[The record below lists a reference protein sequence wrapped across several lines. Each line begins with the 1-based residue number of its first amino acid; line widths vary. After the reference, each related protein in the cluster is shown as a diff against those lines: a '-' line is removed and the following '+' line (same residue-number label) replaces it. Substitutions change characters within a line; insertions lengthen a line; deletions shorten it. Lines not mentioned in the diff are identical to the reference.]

1 MYLEDNPLSALR
13 RAINCV
19 LLNRR
24 NQRTLPRIIA
34 LIQKVEEISEIG
46 VCNMPWSVLP
56 RCLGHLGSGATGHCL
71 LLLLLLLQRRSKRQ
85 RSRNRI
91 DVSVSVSRDV
101 RATAITA
108 VRVHVSVEV
117 SVLHF

>member
-24 NQRTLPRIIA
+24 NQRTLPRIIT
-34 LIQKVEEISEIG
+34 LIQKVEEIGEVG
-46 VCNMPWSVLP
+46 VCDMPWSVLP
-56 RCLGHLGSGATGHCL
+56 RCLGHLGASATGHCL
-71 LLLLLLLQRRSKRQ
+71 LLLS
-85 RSRNRI
+85 NRI
-91 DVSVSVSRDV
+91 DIRMSVSRDV

>member
-24 NQRTLPRIIA
+24 NQRTLPRIIT
-34 LIQKVEEISEIG
+34 LIQKLEEIGEIS
-46 VCNMPWSVLP
+46 VCDMPRGVLP
-56 RCLGHLGSGATGHCL
+56 RCLGHLGSGATGHRL
-71 LLLLLLLQRRSKRQ
+71 LLLSSSSKGR
-85 RSRNRI
+85 RI

>member
-24 NQRTLPRIIA
+24 NQRTLPRIIT
-34 LIQKVEEISEIG
+34 LIQKVEEIGEVG
-46 VCNMPWSVLP
+46 VCDMPWSVLP
-56 RCLGHLGSGATGHCL
+56 RCLGHLGASATGHCL
-71 LLLLLLLQRRSKRQ
+71 LLLSSRS
-85 RSRNRI
+85 SNRI
-91 DVSVSVSRDV
+91 DMRMSVSRDV